1 MSFIAHITS
10 YTAVSFVI
18 YFNTTLGTNT
28 GHQVS
33 LSGWGEGVR
42 DNKGCH
48 LDSKCEYLLTAVISR
63 KKLLE
68 SSLREISE

>member
-1 MSFIAHITS
+1 MPFIAYITS
-10 YTAVSFVI
+10 YTTVSFII
-18 YFNTTLGTNT
+18 YFNTALRTNT